1 MHPVYY
7 TAGLR
12 WSGGVSKVTPLWG
25 LVWGLAETCLGD
37 DNSTGYEEEG
47 VRGCR
52 YMQVNLR
59 GYVLPNTPMVLVAL
73 FLSVEFTNQEF
84 LCRN

>member
-1 MHPVYY
+1 
-7 TAGLR
+7 
-12 WSGGVSKVTPLWG
+12 
-25 LVWGLAETCLGD
+25 
-37 DNSTGYEEEG
+37 
-47 VRGCR
+47 
-52 YMQVNLR
+52 MQVNLC